1 MEADEPASAPADA
14 PANPVVAAIQELKR
28 VVDAAAEVAPSSL
41 AASSTSALL
50 KLPVL
55 AELKGC
61 DPAAIDAVAAEL
73 LAAGSHIRLLSAN
86 DKRQKKK
93 IEELTAQIKLLRKD
107 AGNGDANGD
116 GSLPAIMGQSLA
128 LAAEQGQ

>member
-1 MEADEPASAPADA
+1 M
-14 PANPVVAAIQELKR
+14 AAIQELKR